1 MERIC
6 VYPGSF
12 DPVTVGHMDIIRR
25 SAALFDRV
33 IVAVL
38 QYPVERGCFAL
49 EDRLA
54 MIRDACAA
62 IPQVQVDKLDGCRW
76 ITAGNA
82 VRRWWSAGSGRS
94 ATLKA
99 SSRWRRSITRFCP
112 RWKHCS

>member
-38 QYPVERGCFAL
+38 HNPAKRGCFAL

-54 MIRDACAA
+54 MIRDALRRHS
-62 IPQVQVDKLDGCRW
+62 PG
-76 ITAGNA
+76 AG
-82 VRRWWSAGSGRS
+82 GQ
-94 ATLKA
+94 L
-99 SSRWRRSITRFCP
+99 
-112 RWKHCS
+112 

>member
-38 QYPVERGCFAL
+38 HNPAKRGCFAL

-62 IPQVQVDKLDGCRW
+62 IPQAVGGLLPEMRC
-76 ITAGNA
+76 AG
-82 VRRWWSAGSGRS
+82 GG
-94 ATLKA
+94 
-99 SSRWRRSITRFCP
+99 P
-112 RWKHCS
+112 RAPGGQRL